1 MERNAREDH
10 EARQADLDVS
20 YKNQTPSDANY
31 DLKLIASENARM

>member
-10 EARQADLDVS
+10 EARQADIDVS
-20 YKNQTPSDANY
+20 YKNQISSDANY